1 MTEGVL
7 PEELRGPL
15 SAFAEDLKERLPDV
29 RSVLVYGS
37 AARGDY
43 VHGVS
48 DVNVLVIAGS
58 LPPKAL
64 RAAAHSV
71 RHWRERIPLSPI
83 FATKDYLHM
92 SADVFPLEFL
102 DMRDAHIALL
112 GADPLESLQ
121 IDPAN
126 LRHQVEAELK
136 GKLMRLRA
144 AYVRACGNPQAV
156 ADLMRDS
163 LASFRIAFQ
172 GLLRLHG
179 EKPPTSRTEI
189 MKAVGSDFDLDSG
202 ALLSVVALH
211 KGESLQ
217 NGDADALFERY
228 LASVERL
235 VDVIDTWS
243 TRGESPTGK
252 EDSDHEQ

>member
-1 MTEGVL
+1 MTQSVL

-15 SAFAEDLKERLPDV
+15 SAFAEDVKERVPDV
-29 RSVLVYGS
+29 RSVVVYGS

-43 VHGVS
+43 VHGAS

-58 LPPKAL
+58 LPQQAL
-64 RAAAHSV
+64 RSAAHSV
-71 RHWRERIPLSPI
+71 RHWREHIPLSPI
-83 FATKDYLHM
+83 FATKDYLRT

-102 DMRDAHIALL
+102 DMRDAHVTLL
-112 GADPLESLQ
+112 GSDPLEGLQ
-121 IDPAN
+121 VDPAN

-179 EKPPTSRTEI
+179 EKPPTSRLEI
-189 MKAVGSDFDLDSG
+189 MRAVASDYDLDSG
-202 ALLSVVALH
+202 ALLAVVALH
-211 KGESLQ
+211 KGDAPE
-217 NGDADALFERY
+217 GDADSLFGRY

-243 TRGESPTGK
+243 IGNEGLTGK
-252 EDSDHEQ
+252 EGSDREQ